1 MDNAAMNET
10 KSHAANRIA
19 TITIVAAIAAF
30 VCVLPAEIRLGL
42 LLWSLAS
49 VPIGV
54 LIGHCVLPGD

>member
-1 MDNAAMNET
+1 MNET

-30 VCVLPAEIRLGL
+30 VCILPAEIRLGL

>member
-1 MDNAAMNET
+1 MNET

>member
-30 VCVLPAEIRLGL
+30 VCILPAEIRLGL